1 MSSTRK
7 TAGLG
12 ILFIFAFVLISPIS
26 AQPLSGAELLFEED
40 FFFFEELFLFEE
52 PFIFDESLRGE
63 KPFLSEEPFTN
74 NEFLSD
80 EELIPYDVPLLS
92 EEPFPSEELLLSTES
107 LHDEALHN
115 EESFSDD
122 ESFSDKEPLLS
133 EEPIPS
139 EEPLISE
146 DIFFDDDSFVF
157 QARDLIFEVPTFE
170 TRSFDE
176 IFPNLSQFQRR
187 RAMSNVGLRNSFEE
201 DSSPMLLPDPD
212 SRIDLLNIVME
223 KKPSH
228 IIEALLV
235 VPYKERE
242 LDMLDI
248 YNALGRIE
256 NIKDHSISVNGND
269 VYIFTESTRLESAR
283 NRRSISDP
291 SPAVMLPFSDTIYL
305 RLKDAFF
312 GNLFLRGEI
321 SMSLYGITYSMTNF
335 TDVRYFLLPVM
346 KAERFSAI
354 IYLEPIKEG
363 ILVYSM
369 SGFYIPGFIAD
380 RVNLTPNINGRIAVF
395 ISWITDG
402 LRSQE

>member
-1 MSSTRK
+1 VSSTRK

-12 ILFIFAFVLISPIS
+12 ILFIFAFVLISPIC

-52 PFIFDESLRGE
+52 PFVFDEALRGE
-63 KPFLSEEPFTN
+63 ESFLSEEPFTD
-74 NEFLSD
+74 NEFFSD
-80 EELIPYDVPLLS
+80 
-92 EEPFPSEELLLSTES
+92 EEPFPYEELFFSAES
-107 LHDEALHN
+107 LPNA
-115 EESFSDD
+115 ESLLDD

-133 EEPIPS
+133 EEPLSS

-146 DIFFDDDSFVF
+146 DIFLDDDSFVF
-157 QARDLIFEVPTFE
+157 EARDLIFEVPTFE
-170 TRSFDE
+170 IRSFDE
-176 IFPNLSQFQRR
+176 IFPNLSQFQKR
-187 RAMSNVGLRNSFEE
+187 RAMSNVGLRNSFEK
-201 DSSPMLLPDPD
+201 DNPPMLLPDPN
-212 SRIDLLNIVME
+212 SRIDLLSIVMG

-242 LDMLDI
+242 LDILDI

-269 VYIFTESTRLESAR
+269 IYIFTESTRLESAR

-291 SPAVMLPFSDTIYL
+291 SPAVLLPFSDTIYL
-305 RLKDAFF
+305 RIKDAFF
-312 GNLFLRGEI
+312 GNLFLRGDI
-321 SMSLYGITYSMTNF
+321 SISLYGITYSMTNF

>member
-7 TAGLG
+7 NAGLG
-12 ILFIFAFVLISPIS
+12 ILFLFVFILIPSIG
-26 AQPLSGAELLFEED
+26 AQHFSGAELLFEEE

-52 PFIFDESLRGE
+52 PFVFDESLSSEEPFLTEEPFPYDEDLFSEEPLRNE
-63 KPFLSEEPFTN
+63 ASSSEEIFLSEE
-74 NEFLSD
+74 
-80 EELIPYDVPLLS
+80 
-92 EEPFPSEELLLSTES
+92 
-107 LHDEALHN
+107 
-115 EESFSDD
+115 SFFDD
-122 ESFSDKEPLLS
+122 EDLLS
-133 EEPIPS
+133 EEPIPD
-139 EEPLISE
+139 EEPLLSE
-146 DIFFDDDSFVF
+146 DIFFDDESFVF
-157 QARDLIFEVPTFE
+157 QASDLIFEVPTFE

-176 IFPNLSQFQRR
+176 IFPNLSRIQRR
-187 RAMSNVGLRNSFEE
+187 RAMSNVGLRNSFEK
-201 DSSPMLLPDPD
+201 DSSPMLLPDPN
-212 SRIDLLNIVME
+212 SKIDLLSIVME

-269 VYIFTESTRLESAR
+269 IYIFTESTRLESAR

-291 SPAVMLPFSDTIYL
+291 SPAVLLPFSDTIYL
-305 RLKDAFF
+305 RIKDAFF
-312 GNLFLRGEI
+312 GNLFLRGDI
-321 SMSLYGITYSMTNF
+321 SISLYGITYSMTNF

-346 KAERFSAI
+346 KAGRFSAI
-354 IYLEPIKEG
+354 IYLEPIQEG
-363 ILVYSM
+363 ILIYSM

-402 LRSQE
+402 LRRQE